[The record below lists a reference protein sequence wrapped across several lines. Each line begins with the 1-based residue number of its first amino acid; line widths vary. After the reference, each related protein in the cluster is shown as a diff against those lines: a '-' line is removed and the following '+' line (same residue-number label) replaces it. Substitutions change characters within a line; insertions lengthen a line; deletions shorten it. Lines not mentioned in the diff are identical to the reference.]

1 MSNEI
6 QFSTDWEE
14 LLSLFLK
21 HEVKFV
27 IVGGHAVAAY
37 GAPRYTEDLDI
48 FIERSELNATKIISS
63 LRDFFSSDVGLT
75 SEQFTLPNKVTML
88 GNKPFRVDILT
99 SIDGVEFLNV
109 FTEAESYRM
118 GGNLVNVISKK
129 HLILNKKK
137 SGREKDLL
145 DISVLKKL
153 P

>member
-48 FIERSELNATKIISS
+48 FIERSELNATKIISA

-75 SEQFTLPNKVTML
+75 SEQFILPNKVT
-88 GNKPFRVDILT
+88 
-99 SIDGVEFLNV
+99 
-109 FTEAESYRM
+109 
-118 GGNLVNVISKK
+118 ISFK
-129 HLILNKKK
+129 ILNF
-137 SGREKDLL
+137 SFTFYHFN
-145 DISVLKKL
+145 
-153 P
+153 